1 MLKEKSVKKIL
12 FAQIILS
19 LLITACGKPLPGD
32 IVREWIKVYGK
43 DMDRAAQLTTL
54 AFRNGKPR
62 SLWAM
67 QTYKN
72 LNQIKYKHLGGTVI
86 KKETKGKM
94 SVVILQ
100 SRIYAIGGYAD
111 QKEIYF
117 LKRLDGRWRIDDI
130 EVSDE
135 ILEAEKKEI

>member
-1 MLKEKSVKKIL
+1 MLKEKSLKKYL
-12 FAQIILS
+12 LAQILLS
-19 LLITACGKPLPGD
+19 LLIIACGGPLPGD
-32 IVREWIKVYGK
+32 VVREWIKVYGK

-67 QTYKN
+67 QTHKN
-72 LNQIKYKHLGGTVI
+72 LTQIKYKHLGGAVI
-86 KKETKGKM
+86 KKETKGKR

-111 QKEIYF
+111 QKEIYY
-117 LKRLDGRWRIDDI
+117 LKRLDGRWLIDDI

-135 ILEAEKKEI
+135 ILEGEKKTI